1 MKKIFQTF
9 KLTALAAALLAAY
22 GPAQADDAEMA
33 QLTKPESSVSIG
45 AGNWSSDRPQQGIYD
60 DRRDSGAYGL
70 FDLDLVKRDDATGT
84 WYLLSGRNLGI
95 ETREIRGEF
104 LRQGNIGAFIEYSL
118 TPRDNPN
125 TFNTGLQGVNS
136 TFQTI
141 SGAGVNALPQ
151 REVTLGTEREMLQLG
166 FYKNLM
172 PGLNFNISF
181 KNEDKQGNRH
191 WGMGSQALFMVEPI
205 DSTTRQLEMTLNY
218 ASERLQLEAGY
229 YGSTYDNAKSLV
241 FGLVNGAPQP
251 GTTQSPNPTPLTLPL
266 DNLSHQL
273 YLNGGYALTPT
284 TRGTFK
290 LAYSRATQDEDLPTF
305 NLAVPNNRFDP
316 PGPLSAPS
324 KLDGEINTTTVELGL
339 TSRPLPKLSVL
350 AELRYHDVDDET
362 PLAGFVGS
370 NTTGAITVH
379 NTPHSFT
386 TKSGKL
392 EASYRLPADFTV
404 TGGVD
409 HSQQDRS
416 FPKFAAERY
425 VPFRVDLDETTYR
438 LKLRRSL
445 SDTVNGSL
453 AYLHSKRDGSSFKSA
468 NEPPENEMNPIHVA
482 DRERDKWRL
491 ALDWTPLEK
500 LSLQFIAEDARDDYD
515 RSASRPYGLRDG
527 SAKLYSLDANYT
539 PTEAWQLTA
548 WYSHDETKARQ
559 FTGRWTRNTEEHEA
573 DKDAH
578 LTDRGDSIGLGARGE
593 VSAKFR
599 VGADLQWTRNRSSY
613 HEDVM
618 LTGVCGALGF
628 CTRYP
633 TSAGVTAAPLPDIES
648 KLTKLQLFSTYAV
661 RKNADIRLDLIHE
674 RWKTDDWSWQ
684 FANGTPFAYG
694 TTTDGTTVTAS
705 QKQISNF
712 VGIRYIYKFQLQ

>member
-1 MKKIFQTF
+1 MKNIFQIF
-9 KLTALAAALLAAY
+9 KLTALSAALLAVY

-84 WYLLSGRNLGI
+84 WYSLTGRNLGI

-141 SGAGVNALPQ
+141 SGAGGSALPQ
-151 REVTLGTEREMLQLG
+151 RKVTLGTEREMLQLG

-218 ASERLQLEAGY
+218 AGERLQLEAGY

-241 FGLVNGAPQP
+241 FGLVNGAAQP
-251 GTTQSPNPTPLTLPL
+251 GSTSSPNPVPLSLPL

-273 YLNGGYALTPT
+273 FLNGGYAFTPT

-290 LAYSRATQDEDLPTF
+290 LAYARATQDEDLPSF
-305 NLAVPNNRFDP
+305 NLPAPNNRFVN
-316 PGPLSAPS
+316 APS

-339 TSRPLPKLSVL
+339 TSRPLPKLSLL
-350 AELRYHDVDDET
+350 ANLRYNDVDDET
-362 PLAGFVGS
+362 PLKGFVGS
-370 NTTGAITVH
+370 NVTGVATVH
-379 NTPHSFT
+379 NTPHSIT
-386 TKSGKL
+386 TKSGKI
-392 EASYRLPADFTV
+392 EAIYRLPADFSV
-404 TGGVD
+404 TGGID
-409 HSQQDRS
+409 YSEQDRS

-425 VPFRVDLDETTYR
+425 VAFRADMDETTYR
-438 LKLRRSL
+438 LKLRRSF

-453 AYLHSKRDGSSFKSA
+453 AYLHSKRDGSSFKST
-468 NEPPENEMNPIHVA
+468 NEPPSDEMNPMHVA

-491 ALDWTPLEK
+491 TLDWTPLEK
-500 LSLQFIAEDARDDYD
+500 LSLQFIAEDSKDDYD
-515 RSASRPYGLRDG
+515 NSAARPYGLRDG
-527 SAKLYSLDANYT
+527 DAKLYSLDADYA
-539 PTEAWQLTA
+539 PTENWKLTA
-548 WYSHDETKARQ
+548 WYSHDETEISQ
-559 FTGRWTRNTEEHEA
+559 FAGRWSRTTEEHEA
-573 DKDAH
+573 DKDAK
-578 LTDRGDSIGLGARGE
+578 LKDRGDSIGLGARGE
-593 VSAKFR
+593 VSAKFK
-599 VGADLQWTRNRSSY
+599 VGADLQWNRNRSSY
-613 HEDVM
+613 DEEVA
-618 LTGVCGALGF
+618 LTGVFNPATGF
-628 CTRYP
+628 GTRYP
-633 TSAGVTAAPLPDIES
+633 TSGGVTAVPLPDIES
-648 KLTKLQLFSTYAV
+648 RTTKLHLFSTYAL
-661 RKNADIRLDLIHE
+661 RKNADLRLDLIHE
-674 RWKTDDWSWQ
+674 RWRTDDWTWQ
-684 FANGTPFAYG
+684 FANGTPFTYG

-705 QKQISNF
+705 QSQTSNF